1 MSIRIEWN
9 KLIRDFHSTHQSR
22 CMYTSYVG
30 AMLMFETF
38 SKLCIVCCMLCCCR
52 GRRRRRHRCCT
63 HFRNPNVTYGPNDI
77 YLKWYRWK
85 INNYFV
91 HAPLFTTINS
101 FDTFWM
107 DENVLFTKTND
118 VSFQKNQF
126 SMELSNINWT
136 VWILQSWRFDKF
148 PLFEF
153 HQMRKCTNI
162 SLFLLGHILVGVL
175 LWKS

>member
-1 MSIRIEWN
+1 MFFILSSRFNWFFLHIFTIKKFFFCAFIRRHTAIGNKQMSIRIEWN

-22 CMYTSYVG
+22 CMYTPYLG

-52 GRRRRRHRCCT
+52 CRRRRHRCCT
-63 HFRNPNVTYGPNDI
+63 HFRNLNVTYGPNDI
-77 YLKWYRWK
+77 YLKRYRWK

-91 HAPLFTTINS
+91 HAPLLTTINS

-118 VSFQKNQF
+118 FSFRKF
-126 SMELSNINWT
+126 SFHWNY
-136 VWILQSWRFDKF
+136 QS
-148 PLFEF
+148 
-153 HQMRKCTNI
+153 
-162 SLFLLGHILVGVL
+162 
-175 LWKS
+175 